1 MMHSKNLSR
10 VCSLKYRLPT
20 LLYIAYS
27 VYSVEQISQYVCPP
41 LKMPY
46 PGRDMLY
53 PTVSHSTP
61 CYTLLCYALHY
72 NTVSHC
78 VLIYSLLS
86 SLLLLSAILYRTVSY
101 STPCWTLLCYD
112 LHYTTVSHCV
122 LLYSLLSSLLL
133 FSAILYHTVSY
144 FTICLTLILY
154 ATLFYAAYNFAY
166 FFLSG
171 CTEPSVTDS

>member
-72 NTVSHC
+72 NTVSQ
-78 VLIYSLLS
+78 
-86 SLLLLSAILYRTVSY
+86 
-101 STPCWTLLCYD
+101 
-112 LHYTTVSHCV
+112 CV
-122 LLYSLLSSLLL
+122 LLYPLFYYYLLYCIPLFPTLLPAVLSSAMLN
-133 FSAILYHTVSY
+133 SKTLYPTVS
-144 FTICLTLILY
+144 
-154 ATLFYAAYNFAY
+154 
-166 FFLSG
+166 
-171 CTEPSVTDS
+171 